1 MSKSLGVVSLL
12 AGTVGM
18 AAVAV
23 AAEPSP
29 PEVSAL
35 VTEAV
40 IGEMRKIVMD
50 DVVQISVKAQN
61 TRYATLDQAS
71 VEDLDK
77 QWRAQ
82 REQTDSQPLIAR
94 TLSNP
99 ASIFLLRKQAQA
111 LGLYSEIFLM
121 DNKGLNV
128 GQSSITSD
136 YWQGDEAKWQ
146 KTYLEGGDAVFID
159 EAEWHDESK
168 TWRVQVNVAVPD
180 SQSGSPIGAVTF
192 ELNLTELE
200 RRARG

>member
-1 MSKSLGVVSLL
+1 MSKSHGVVSFV
-12 AGTVGM
+12 AAVSMT
-18 AAVAV
+18 AVAV
-23 AAEPSP
+23 AAEPP
-29 PEVSAL
+29 QPEVSAL
-35 VTEAV
+35 VTDAV